1 MLNVLRFPGPDT
13 FPGVDIFPG
22 GNPVYDELCLRI
34 TVNTLSLAGES
45 TTHLL
50 LKGDQ

>member
-1 MLNVLRFPGPDT
+1 MLTVPKYPGPDT
-13 FPGVDIFPG
+13 FPGAQVFPG
-22 GNPVYDELCLRI
+22 GSQAMDELCLRI
-34 TVNTLSLAGES
+34 TVETLSLAGES